1 MHATPDSDPEL
12 LWALKGA
19 GVLHVPCVMG
29 AQAVTAA
36 RHGMAW
42 HGMASPAALDTPP
55 CPPAMPCHA
64 VPCYADL
71 RNAASFHAVP
81 VLRLDAP
88 LAGTVLGVATKLK
101 LQLHDVSSA
110 YCGMMAWRDEPG
122 HATFKCVP
130 EAATIS
136 CLLRQGFAARYGTLA
151 QLASAVPCLKS
162 TYTASCVHRNA
173 SYRSILSA
181 T

>member
-36 RHGMAW
+36 RHGMAC
-42 HGMASPAALDTPP
+42 HGH
-55 CPPAMPCHA
+55 CPLRSTLCHAMPCRAMPSHA
-64 VPCYADL
+64 EPCHAEPCHSVPCHSVPTYAMP
-71 RNAASFHAVP
+71 RQFMPAG
-81 VLRLDAP
+81 LRLDTQT
-88 LAGTVLGVATKLK
+88 AGTVLGVATKLK

-122 HATFKCVP
+122 HATFKCGCGRP
-130 EAATIS
+130 S
-136 CLLRQGFAARYGTLA
+136 
-151 QLASAVPCLKS
+151 
-162 TYTASCVHRNA
+162 
-173 SYRSILSA
+173 
-181 T
+181 